1 MAVRES
7 SATQDA
13 VRQRREPIARERSFV
28 AVNEEEVGHVPLRV
42 VVVEV
47 RDAALER
54 LRAGAEQRVTT
65 AFEREVAIDVADLRT
80 LPKTGVRD
88 GPSES

>member
-1 MAVRES
+1 MSVR
-7 SATQDA
+7 
-13 VRQRREPIARERSFV
+13 FV

-54 LRAGAEQRVTT
+54 LRTGAEQRVTT
-65 AFEREVAIDVADLRT
+65 GFEREEAIDVAHLRT
-80 LPKTGVRD
+80 LIILTDVVVRQ
-88 GPSES
+88 